1 MNPKSNLVAPV
12 MIGLLLAI
20 SSATLADTAAKD
32 PSQLAQ
38 TTAAKALDYLK
49 SQQQPDFGW
58 QNQAQGE
65 FPGITALVQKA
76 FLSDPEYKAAK
87 QDFLNKS
94 FNHLLTIQQPDGGI
108 YVHILA
114 DYNTAICIST
124 LAISK
129 EEEYQPAID
138 KALAYL
144 RTLQWS
150 DKIQGVPDN
159 VHVASDKDPRYG
171 GFGYGRSARPD
182 LSNTQFALDALHD
195 AGVPSAD
202 PAFVAALKFATRC
215 QNFSET
221 NDQPWAGND
230 GGFIYTPAKDGM
242 SPAGDYILGG
252 RRMLRSYGSMTYAGL
267 KSMIYAGLSHDD
279 PRVKAAWGWISR
291 NFTVDENPGMAALGP
306 DNAKGG
312 LFYYYYT
319 MSRALSAYGQPII
332 VDPQGHK
339 HDWRQELI
347 DKIASLQATDGS
359 FVGERRWMEDS
370 PVLVTSYTVIALE
383 EAKKDLQTHP
393 AH

>member
-1 MNPKSNLVAPV
+1 
-12 MIGLLLAI
+12 
-20 SSATLADTAAKD
+20 
-32 PSQLAQ
+32 
-38 TTAAKALDYLK
+38 
-49 SQQQPDFGW
+49 
-58 QNQAQGE
+58 
-65 FPGITALVQKA
+65 
-76 FLSDPEYKAAK
+76 
-87 QDFLNKS
+87 
-94 FNHLLTIQQPDGGI
+94 
-108 YVHILA
+108 
-114 DYNTAICIST
+114 
-124 LAISK
+124 
-129 EEEYQPAID
+129 
-138 KALAYL
+138 
-144 RTLQWS
+144 
-150 DKIQGVPDN
+150 
-159 VHVASDKDPRYG
+159 
-171 GFGYGRSARPD
+171 
-182 LSNTQFALDALHD
+182 
-195 AGVPSAD
+195 
-202 PAFVAALKFATRC
+202 
-215 QNFSET
+215 
-221 NDQPWAGND
+221 
-230 GGFIYTPAKDGM
+230 
-242 SPAGDYILGG
+242 
-252 RRMLRSYGSMTYAGL
+252 MTYAGL